1 MLRTYEAFHRGA
13 TTASGF
19 LPSEP
24 PVWCCDLGRRPRFR
38 WPMPTCADCADQV
51 AAAAICKR
59 SSQHLPSS
67 TSLPAR
73 GKWPPPPRKNTLFL
87 RLEILLFLEYF
98 AMASEDLQKRLSL
111 SIIRVALPGD
121 VIWRPFL
128 VLLVLFSLLPL
139 FSGSECDRTFVS
151 RPGAPQN
158 GTFEA
163 PTILNPTNQT
173 QSRQC
178 IYTFIAGPRQRVE
191 VGFTSFGLRGTPPDG
206 SSIGHLPACV
216 HEYIDL
222 YVEIKDS
229 NVSDLINSPFGGRY
243 CGPIAPRRRISLYR
257 TLALGFF
264 TDKNATYPD
273 LFGGTYSFIND
284 SEYEVG
290 TPEPNTPCTFTV
302 HTDVRRTGNIISPT
316 YPGVY
321 PKDLTCSY
329 QFIGKPG
336 QRVRLE
342 FRDFDL
348 FFGGPHCPFDYVK
361 VYDGLTNE
369 SATIGT
375 YCGQQRNLVLY
386 SSESSLFVSFVT
398 LQRTANTQNRG
409 FKGIFEFSES
419 FVKLDFIKS
428 EGEHIRGSECDQK
441 ILSKKESRGIVYSPN
456 YPFPY
461 IPKIVCRYFIY
472 GMQDMQHLERV
483 RLSFD
488 KFEIPRGQNGEC
500 SDGYLKIYLKGQE
513 TMDAYDKYD
522 HEFCGEMLP
531 AQVVSDGPR
540 LVMVFS
546 SGEVQGRG
554 FKAKYTFETE
564 YRIPGTAAPDGS
576 CTFTYRSTSRKRGE
590 FNSPR
595 YPSNY
600 PSGTNCTYI
609 FIATPNEQV
618 NIVFDHFKVRA
629 DSANTTH
636 GSYGHYCQEDW
647 LEIYNMYKDG
657 TEKLVG
663 RYCGVTAPGP
673 VESNRGATGL
683 KVLLHSDDE
692 GVFSGFKARY
702 MFEVAKSIF
711 GDCGSNVSSQE
722 YGVITS
728 PNWPNNYEGPERGL
742 ASRTCNWYLS
752 VRPRFKILLNFEAF
766 AVEGDPQ
773 NRGCPAAVVRIWR
786 GNEGPPLELCGEK
799 LPLDRTQFTSEN
811 HVMRISFISADK
823 SVGAV
828 GFRAVWTEMTES
840 PGCDQ
845 FQCSKNGFC
854 ISERLRCNNV
864 DNCGFEDRSDE
875 TNCHTEP
882 PFEPLAMLG
891 AGIGGAVVFILAFCI
906 WCHRKR
912 KRRRRQSRRRR
923 LQRGSPGVGY
933 RGSLAGSLAGSMIGN
948 LAAPSSLPPSLAGS
962 LPPSLAGSRRSMQ
975 HVCDAPELHYA
986 SSVDSV

>member
-1 MLRTYEAFHRGA
+1 MACVGVGVLFFEFETVLTKQNYAVSAAKESDGVSGDA
-13 TTASGF
+13 TSAADG
-19 LPSEP
+19 P
-24 PVWCCDLGRRPRFR
+24 RP
-38 WPMPTCADCADQV
+38 
-51 AAAAICKR
+51 AA
-59 SSQHLPSS
+59 SS
-67 TSLPAR
+67 TSFPTKAP
-73 GKWPPPPRKNTLFL
+73 K
-87 RLEILLFLEYF
+87 
-98 AMASEDLQKRLSL
+98 
-111 SIIRVALPGD
+111 
-121 VIWRPFL
+121 
-128 VLLVLFSLLPL
+128 
-139 FSGSECDRTFVS
+139 CDRSFVS
-151 RPGAPQN
+151 RPNAAQN

-163 PTILNPTNQT
+163 PLLSAPLKPNQT

-191 VGFTSFGLRGTPPDG
+191 LIFTAFALRGTPPDG
-206 SSIGHLPACV
+206 SSIGHLPACI
-216 HEYIDL
+216 HEYLDL
-222 YVEIKDS
+222 YVEIRDS
-229 NVSDLINSPFGGRY
+229 NVSDLINTPFGGRY

-264 TDKNATYPD
+264 TDKNTTYPE
-273 LFGGTYSFIND
+273 LFAGTYAFIND
-284 SEYEVG
+284 SDYEVG

-302 HTDVRRTGNIISPT
+302 HTEVTRTGNILSPT

-336 QRVRLE
+336 QRIRLE

-375 YCGQQRNLVLY
+375 FCGQQRNLVLY

-419 FVKLDFIKS
+419 FVKLDFISKN

-441 ILSKKESRGIVYSPN
+441 ILSKKESEGAVYSPN

-488 KFEIPRGQNGEC
+488 KFEIPRPPNKEC
-500 SDGYLKIYLKGQE
+500 TDGYLKIYLKGQE

-522 HEFCGEMLP
+522 YEFCGDMLP
-531 AQVVSDGPR
+531 PQVVSDGPR

-554 FKAKYTFETE
+554 FKAKYKFETE
-564 YRIPGTAAPDGS
+564 YRIPGTPTPGGS
-576 CTFTYRSTSRKRGE
+576 CSFTYRSTSRKRGE

-629 DSANTTH
+629 DAANTTY

-683 KVLLHSDDE
+683 KVLLHSDDD

-722 YGVITS
+722 FGVITS

-752 VRPRFKILLNFEAF
+752 VRPRFRIVLHFESF

-773 NRGCPAAVVRIWR
+773 NRGCPAAVVRIWN
-786 GNEGPPLELCGEK
+786 GGEGPPLELCGEK
-799 LPLDRTQFTSEN
+799 LPQDRTQFTSEN
-811 HVMRISFISADK
+811 HVMRVTFISADK

-828 GFRAVWTEMTES
+828 GFRAVWTEVSGS
-840 PGCDQ
+840 PAGCDQ
-845 FQCSKNGFC
+845 FQCVKSGFC
-854 ISERLRCNNV
+854 VSERLRCNGV
-864 DNCGFEDRSDE
+864 DNCGSEDRSDE
-875 TNCHTEP
+875 TNCETEAP
-882 PFEPLAMLG
+882 LEPLAMLG
-891 AGIGGAVVFILAFCI
+891 ACVGGAGVLALALCV

-912 KRRRRQSRRRR
+912 RRRRRQSRRRR

-933 RGSLAGSLAGSMIGN
+933 RGSLAGSVAGSNM
-948 LAAPSSLPPSLAGS
+948 APASLPPSLAGS
-962 LPPSLAGSRRSMQ
+962 LPASLAGSRRSMQ
-975 HVCDAPELHYA
+975 HVCDHYA